1 MKNPLLQDNELPPF
15 PSILPEHIVPAIES
29 ILKEVREGIGQLLEG
44 KVRDYKSVVQARED
58 LENKL
63 HCVWSPISHLNSV
76 MSSVE
81 LRDAH
86 AACLSMITD
95 YYSEVGQNRK
105 LFDAYCLIKQSQ
117 EYVTL
122 SQSCQK
128 SVDNAIR
135 DFRLS
140 GIDLPKPE
148 REKFSKLSRE
158 ISILHNT
165 FNNNLLDATEA
176 WQKLVTE
183 EESLPGLSRTVL
195 TSMRQK
201 AKDKGLVGCLLTLDA
216 PCFLAIMTYC
226 EKRNLRRELYMA
238 LGTRASRSGPQA
250 GIYDNTEI
258 IQSILVA
265 RLEQARLLGFESYAD
280 FSIARKMAGS
290 AGEVLAFLENLA
302 NKCSTFAKND
312 FSALASY
319 ASLNGG
325 PRELKPWDVAFY
337 SEKFKK
343 SVFDVSEDELRP
355 YFPAPTVLTGMFE
368 VVTRLFDITVKEVK
382 GIPVWHE
389 HVLTYEVH
397 KDGSMVGLFYLDLY
411 ARSRKRGGAWMDDC
425 RSRRRDSR
433 GVLQIPV
440 AYLTCNFTGPLGTN
454 PALLSHSEVVTLFH
468 EFGHGLHHLL
478 TKIDVASVSGING
491 VAWDAVELPSQFL
504 ENFCW
509 QKESLSFISRHY
521 KTKEPIPEE
530 LLNKLLQGK
539 NHNSAM
545 MMARQLEFGLFD
557 FRLHLEFDPSVES
570 QVQKLLDEVR
580 KKVAVVNPPVGYA
593 FQNGFSHIFGG
604 SYAAGYYS
612 YKWAEVLSADV
623 FAKFLE
629 DGLFNQ
635 KTGQKFMSTFL
646 EKGGSEDAMD
656 LFVAFR
662 GRKPKIEPLLIQDGI
677 MV

>member
-1 MKNPLLQDNELPPF
+1 
-15 PSILPEHIVPAIES
+15 
-29 ILKEVREGIGQLLEG
+29 
-44 KVRDYKSVVQARED
+44 
-58 LENKL
+58 
-63 HCVWSPISHLNSV
+63 
-76 MSSVE
+76 
-81 LRDAH
+81 
-86 AACLSMITD
+86 
-95 YYSEVGQNRK
+95 
-105 LFDAYCLIKQSQ
+105 
-117 EYVTL
+117 
-122 SQSCQK
+122 
-128 SVDNAIR
+128 
-135 DFRLS
+135 
-140 GIDLPKPE
+140 
-148 REKFSKLSRE
+148 
-158 ISILHNT
+158 
-165 FNNNLLDATEA
+165 
-176 WQKLVTE
+176 
-183 EESLPGLSRTVL
+183 
-195 TSMRQK
+195 
-201 AKDKGLVGCLLTLDA
+201 
-216 PCFLAIMTYC
+216 
-226 EKRNLRRELYMA
+226 
-238 LGTRASRSGPQA
+238 
-250 GIYDNTEI
+250 
-258 IQSILVA
+258 
-265 RLEQARLLGFESYAD
+265 
-280 FSIARKMAGS
+280 
-290 AGEVLAFLENLA
+290 
-302 NKCSTFAKND
+302 
-312 FSALASY
+312 
-319 ASLNGG
+319 
-325 PRELKPWDVAFY
+325 
-337 SEKFKK
+337 
-343 SVFDVSEDELRP
+343 
-355 YFPAPTVLTGMFE
+355 
-368 VVTRLFDITVKEVK
+368 
-382 GIPVWHE
+382 
-389 HVLTYEVH
+389 
-397 KDGSMVGLFYLDLY
+397 
-411 ARSRKRGGAWMDDC
+411 MDDC

-440 AYLTCNFTGPLGTN
+440 AYLTCNFTGPLGTD

-521 KTKEPIPEE
+521 KTKEPIPED

-545 MMARQLEFGLFD
+545 MMARQLEYGLFD
-557 FRLHLEFDPSVES
+557 FRLHLEFDPSVEN